1 MFCPTCGKE
10 IPDDSTFC
18 PACGA
23 NLAGGKK
30 ERRPKFRI
38 ILPVVLVLVLLA
50 AALAVYQVI
59 RAHASMDQKVATLIP
74 YRKGNKWGF
83 CDRNRDIAIPII
95 YDETYPFS
103 EGLARVMVN
112 GKYGFV
118 NATGNVVVQPAYDLA
133 GDFSENVAWFAIL
146 SLIHI

>member
-18 PACGA
+18 PACGV

-50 AALAVYQVI
+50 ASLAVYQGI
-59 RAHASMDQKVATLIP
+59 RTRAGKDQKVAKLMP
-74 YRKGNKWGF
+74 
-83 CDRNRDIAIPII
+83 
-95 YDETYPFS
+95 
-103 EGLARVMVN
+103 
-112 GKYGFV
+112 
-118 NATGNVVVQPAYDLA
+118 
-133 GDFSENVAWFAIL
+133 
-146 SLIHI
+146 